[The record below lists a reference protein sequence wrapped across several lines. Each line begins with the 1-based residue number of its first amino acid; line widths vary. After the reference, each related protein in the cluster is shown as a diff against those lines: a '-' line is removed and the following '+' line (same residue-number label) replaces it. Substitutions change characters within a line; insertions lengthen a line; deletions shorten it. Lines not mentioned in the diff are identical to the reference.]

1 MSFLEQFDLDLGVLL
16 SRLVSIAVVFIIGRW
31 LAGVSRRW
39 LAKSLQK
46 YEMTDSIITLV
57 GTLVYYSILL
67 GTFAIVLGILG
78 VPPNII
84 AGAIGIIVIVLAITL
99 QASLG
104 NLAAT
109 VNFLL
114 FKPFVVGDIIQTAGM
129 LGAVQEIQ
137 LFNTVIVSADHK
149 THILPNG
156 KIQGAG
162 ITNLS
167 TIGTTR
173 VDQAYRISYA
183 SDVKKAKQI
192 VTTLLADD
200 ERVLAEPAP
209 QVFASKL
216 AEDHI
221 EITAWPFVLI
231 ADFLPFQKDIVENVL
246 KGFEEA
252 GIIIPLPQQEV
263 RLLSGE

>member
-1 MSFLEQFDLDLGVLL
+1 MSLLDQFDLDLSALL
-16 SRLVSIAVVFIIGRW
+16 LRLGLIVVVFIFGRW
-31 LAGVSRRW
+31 LAGFSRRW

-67 GTFAIVLGILG
+67 LTIAIVLGILG

-84 AGAIGIIVIVLAITL
+84 AGAIGVIIIVLAITL

-109 VNFLL
+109 INFIL
-114 FKPFVVGDIIQTAGM
+114 FKPYVVGDFIQTAGI

-137 LFNTVIVSADHK
+137 LFSTVVVSADHK

-167 TIGTTR
+167 KIGTIR

-183 SDVKKAKQI
+183 SDAEKAKQI
-192 VTTLLADD
+192 VATILADD
-200 ERVLAEPAP
+200 ERVLAEPTP
-209 QVFASKL
+209 QVFVGKL
-216 AEDHI
+216 AEDHM

-231 ADFLPFQKDIVENVL
+231 ADLLPFQKDIVENVL
-246 KGFEEA
+246 KGFEQA
-252 GIIIPLPQQEV
+252 GIVIPLPQQEV

>member
-1 MSFLEQFDLDLGVLL
+1 MSFLEQLDLEPATILL
-16 SRLVSIAVVFIIGRW
+16 RLILIVVVFIIGRW
-31 LAGVSRRW
+31 LAGFSRRW
-39 LAKSLQK
+39 LAKSLQR
-46 YEMTDSIITLV
+46 YEMTDSIILLV
-57 GTLVYYSILL
+57 GTLVYYSILIL
-67 GTFAIVLGILG
+67 TIAVVLAIFG

-84 AGAIGIIVIVLAITL
+84 AGAFGVIIIVLAITL

-109 VNFLL
+109 INFLL
-114 FKPFVVGDIIQTAGM
+114 FKPFVVGDIIQTAGI

-167 TIGTTR
+167 KIGTTR
-173 VDQAYRISYA
+173 IDQTFRISYA
-183 SDVKKAKQI
+183 SDVEKAKQI

-209 QVFASKL
+209 QVFVSQL
-216 AEDHI
+216 AEDHV
-221 EITAWPFVLI
+221 EITAWPFVVI
-231 ADFLPFQKDIVENVL
+231 ADFLTFQKDIAENVL
-246 KGFEEA
+246 RGYEEA
-252 GIIIPLPQQEV
+252 GIVIPLPQQEV
-263 RLLSGE
+263 RLLNQE